1 MLFLQSGTVPR
12 YLSDRRGEGLP
23 TRHPALPKEEGVE
36 EQEEE
41 QEEEEKEEEEED
53 CQLQTEFRSRPP
65 RTEFWVIP
73 GARNGSKKKYA
84 IPTQMKGLHSKLI

>member
-12 YLSDRRGEGLP
+12 YLSDRREEGLP

-41 QEEEEKEEEEED
+41 EEF
-53 CQLQTEFRSRPP
+53 T
-65 RTEFWVIP
+65 
-73 GARNGSKKKYA
+73 AA
-84 IPTQMKGLHSKLI
+84 I